1 MYKTENDVT
10 PHDTVHGVSHK
21 TENHEMHYQI
31 SSLIHRMNLEALFR
45 RTRAEQDNRDIGRNL
60 RCADELEDMV
70 AKIEAYSGGLTLDDY
85 LEVIE
90 EGNDLSLL
98 REIENELFESITFT
112 ACEPYFFYFYFVDEL
127 RMRQEDEEDPQLD
140 EPEERASES
149 EGMDADAEDSFVQR
163 CEDATDLFARAM
175 RLTQGIHGLGDVVPT
190 PQRVAK

>member
-1 MYKTENDVT
+1 MDKHIV
-10 PHDTVHGVSHK
+10 
-21 TENHEMHYQI
+21 
-31 SSLIHRMNLEALFR
+31 SLIHRMKAEAAFR
-45 RTRAEQDNRDIGRNL
+45 RVRAEQEHRDRNSNL

-70 AKIEAYSGGLTLDDY
+70 AQIEEYPGGLTLDDY

-90 EGNDLSLL
+90 DGDDLTLL
-98 REIENELFESITFT
+98 SEIENELFESITFT